1 MTQLKVGVFG
11 AGMIAQIE
19 HLPNLLHLKEKF
31 TVSRVADPSAM
42 ARDFVEQRFG
52 LATCTTLEDLLGEK
66 LDVLLVAAPDF
77 AHYGAIRRG
86 LEAGLHVFTEKPLC
100 YGRNQADA
108 LITARDRAQRVCQ
121 VGYMK
126 RFDPSYEAALEALP
140 ADPAKLRF
148 ISVEVNEPEAEYQ
161 MAQHPYRRSEDVPA
175 EMIAAGREETRLQV
189 RGALGAEVDD
199 LTFRGFVGAYSSSL
213 VHDVNAVHGIM
224 ERLGIADLTPTNA
237 EIFAGGE
244 GGAATVR
251 FNQGRSLWQMM
262 HLMVPKLADY
272 RERIGLYFDDQVIEL
287 IFPSPYLD
295 HQQTELIIQRSS
307 GHRYERVL
315 QRNGYQESYI
325 RELEG
330 FWASVVE
337 GAPVRN
343 TLEQA
348 KRDMSL
354 LCDFAR
360 MAGRVR

>member
-19 HLPNLLHLKEKF
+19 HIPNLLHLKEKF
-31 TVSRVADPSAM
+31 AVQRVADPSAM
-42 ARDFVEQRFG
+42 ARAFIEERFG
-52 LATCTTLEDLLGEK
+52 LATCGSLEELMNEK

-108 LITARDRAQRVCQ
+108 LIAARNKAQKVCQ

-140 ADPAKLRF
+140 ADKSKLRF
-148 ISVEVNEPEAEYQ
+148 ISVEVNEPDAEYQ
-161 MAQHPYRRSEDVPA
+161 MAQHPYRKSNDVPA

-189 RGALGAEVDD
+189 RGALGADVDD
-199 LTFRGFVGAYSSSL
+199 LTFRGFTGAFSSSL

-224 ERLGIADLTPTNA
+224 EKLGINDVVPSNA

-251 FNQGRSLWQMM
+251 FNGGNALWQMM

-272 RERIGLYFDDQVIEL
+272 RERISLYFDDQVIEL
-287 IFPSPYLD
+287 VFPSPYLD
-295 HQQTELIIQRSS
+295 NQQTELVIQRSN
-307 GHRYERVL
+307 GHRYERTLV
-315 QRNGYQESYI
+315 RNGYQESYV

-330 FWASVVE
+330 FWSAVVE
-337 GAPVRN
+337 GTPVRN

-348 KRDMSL
+348 KRDMVL
-354 LCDFAR
+354 LSDFAK
-360 MAGRVR
+360 MIGKVR